1 MMRRPAARG
10 PAFAGFGALLGLLVA
25 VVALLCVSHQAERAE
40 HGVTR
45 TGFSVGAEQ
54 VRLQGQV
61 SRVAEDVAEG
71 DVSAPPCGKKAV
83 LEQSAPRADG
93 HSPVAVASCPST
105 REPASAPRSAF
116 GSRPPPAG
124 PAPPLPLALLSV
136 LRI

>member
-25 VVALLCVSHQAERAE
+25 VVALLCVSRQAGRAE
-40 HGVTR
+40 HGVAQ

-54 VRLQGQV
+54 VRLQGQA
-61 SRVAEDVAEG
+61 SRVAEG

-93 HSPVAVASCPST
+93 HSPVAVASCPSP
-105 REPASAPRSAF
+105 REPASTPRSAF

-124 PAPPLPLALLSV
+124 PAPPSPLVLLSV